1 VIVRYAID
9 VHKRFRKS
17 LTETSDRI
25 AARLQRVTI
34 ADVATRAG
42 VSATTVSRLLNGHYQ
57 AMSGETRKRI
67 EAAVAELDY
76 VPNRFARSLKTGK
89 TAQLGVLVANIA
101 HPYWAAVLSGIESA
115 SRQLGYQVLIATV
128 GDSATVEHEYLDLLR
143 RQVDGLLVNPTG
155 DDWDSINTLAESGYP
170 LVLLDRTLPG
180 LRCNL
185 VAMDNAAGAA
195 LGTRHLIELGHR
207 RIAYIAYEPHNLS
220 NRHERLEGYRH
231 AMVEAG
237 IEVDKRFIV
246 QVGRSGGEAMEL
258 TRELFAQPSESRP
271 TAALAAAGLL
281 HLEVLAGLRQA
292 GLRVP
297 ADVSVVGFDDSP
309 WDPLLDPPLT
319 TVATPA
325 QRLGSIA
332 AEVLVNSIRRSAP
345 SSETRVEVALAVRA
359 STDRVPSTRTEQSD
373 A

>member
-1 VIVRYAID
+1 
-9 VHKRFRKS
+9 
-17 LTETSDRI
+17 
-25 AARLQRVTI
+25 
-34 ADVATRAG
+34 
-42 VSATTVSRLLNGHYQ
+42 
-57 AMSGETRKRI
+57 
-67 EAAVAELDY
+67 
-76 VPNRFARSLKTGK
+76 
-89 TAQLGVLVANIA
+89 
-101 HPYWAAVLSGIESA
+101 
-115 SRQLGYQVLIATV
+115 
-128 GDSATVEHEYLDLLR
+128 
-143 RQVDGLLVNPTG
+143 
-155 DDWDSINTLAESGYP
+155 
-170 LVLLDRTLPG
+170 
-180 LRCNL
+180 
-185 VAMDNAAGAA
+185 
-195 LGTRHLIELGHR
+195 
-207 RIAYIAYEPHNLS
+207 
-220 NRHERLEGYRH
+220 
-231 AMVEAG
+231 MVEAG

-281 HLEVLAGLRQA
+281 NLEVLAGLRQA